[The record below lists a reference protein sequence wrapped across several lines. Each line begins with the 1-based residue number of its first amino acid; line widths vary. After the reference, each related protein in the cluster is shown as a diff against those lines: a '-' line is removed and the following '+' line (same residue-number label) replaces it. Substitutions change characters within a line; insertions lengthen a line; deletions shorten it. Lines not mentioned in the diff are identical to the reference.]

1 MRKITDRRTNHRY
14 DIHLPVHYRVTQRGF
29 LPLSGTGTTREMSS
43 TGLSFRCRHPLP
55 VGGHVELAIEWPA
68 RAEADKPM
76 ELVITGIIIR
86 SDGGRTAVRLTSKRF
101 RTLHAEEFRATA

>member
-1 MRKITDRRTNHRY
+1 MRKITDRRNNHRY
-14 DIHLPVHYRVTQRGF
+14 DIHLPVQYRVTQRGF

-43 TGLSFRCRHPLP
+43 SGLSFRCRRPLP
-55 VGGHVELAIEWPA
+55 VGGHIELLIEWPA

-76 ELVITGIIIR
+76 ELVITGIVIR

-101 RTLHAEEFRATA
+101 RNNAAEEFRQTA